1 LDELQNVFARA
12 EGNLRCL
19 LLIGLFTGLRLAD
32 VVNLKVENLEHN
44 PYPPDTGPRPGFIVI
59 KPKKTERL
67 NKIVEVPIHR
77 SVAKFLRE
85 LTAGRKE
92 GFLLPEE
99 QALHAKDPSN
109 LTSMIQVFFESCG
122 IKTTEHVENGQRRRD
137 IVRVGFHSLRHSFVS
152 MCAKA
157 GAPLHI
163 VQKSVGHGNP
173 MLTGDKYLHIDK
185 ADKQAAI
192 TSLPS
197 LGLEN
202 PRKAG

>member
-1 LDELQNVFARA
+1 MSTTRIRRTRA
-12 EGNLRCL
+12 SA
-19 LLIGLFTGLRLAD
+19 GLHRDKAEED
-32 VVNLKVENLEHN
+32 
-44 PYPPDTGPRPGFIVI
+44 
-59 KPKKTERL
+59 ERL
-67 NKIVEVPIHR
+67 NKIVEVPIHP
-77 SVAKFLRE
+77 SLAKLLRE

-92 GFLLPEE
+92 GFLFPDE

-109 LTSMIQVFFESCG
+109 LTSTVQAFFESCG

-137 IVRVGFHSLRHSFVS
+137 IVRVGFHSLRHTFVS
-152 MCAKA
+152 LCAKA

-163 VQKSVGHGNP
+163 VQKLVGHGNP

-197 LGLEN
+197 LGLES
-202 PRKAG
+202 PREPA